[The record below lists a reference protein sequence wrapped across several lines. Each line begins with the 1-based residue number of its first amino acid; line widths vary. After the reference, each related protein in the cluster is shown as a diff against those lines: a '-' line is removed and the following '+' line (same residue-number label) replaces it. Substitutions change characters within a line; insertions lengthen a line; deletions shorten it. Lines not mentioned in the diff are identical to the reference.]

1 MNNLLNL
8 EMPQNILDKTNK
20 FLHFENAIM
29 NSMQVIQYACLPTL
43 LEHDVQFPH
52 DKLSKNIFE
61 VS

>member
-29 NSMQVIQYACLPTL
+29 NSMQVIHYACLPTL
-43 LEHDVQFPH
+43 LEHDIQFPY
-52 DKLSKNIFE
+52 DTLSKHVFK

>member
-1 MNNLLNL
+1 
-8 EMPQNILDKTNK
+8 MPQNLLDKTNK

-29 NSMQVIQYACLPTL
+29 NSMQVIHYACLSTL

>member
-8 EMPQNILDKTNK
+8 EMPQNLLDKTNK

-29 NSMQVIQYACLPTL
+29 NSMQVIHYACLPTL
-43 LEHDVQFPH
+43 LEHDVQFPY
-52 DKLSKNIFE
+52 DTLSKNIFE